1 MNPNINIF
9 TIFAPK
15 TFPTA
20 RDGFGGFKVTAEIF
34 ADNSGKEVAN
44 ATKILPTNN
53 LPSPVIEAIISP
65 YLAR

>member
-1 MNPNINIF
+1 M
-9 TIFAPK
+9 
-15 TFPTA
+15 A

>member
-1 MNPNINIF
+1 M
-9 TIFAPK
+9 FAPK

-44 ATKILPTNN
+44 ATKILQTNN